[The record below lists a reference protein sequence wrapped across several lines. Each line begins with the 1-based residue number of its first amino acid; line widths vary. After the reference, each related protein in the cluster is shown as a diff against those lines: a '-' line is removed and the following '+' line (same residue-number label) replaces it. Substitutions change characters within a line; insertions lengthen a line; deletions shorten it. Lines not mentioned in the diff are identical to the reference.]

1 MHNFGIRFYF
11 SLQGSLGVLACSQYN
26 EMHSLA
32 LIDDYYDKVALAK

>member
-1 MHNFGIRFYF
+1 MHNFGIRFIF
-11 SLQGSLGVLACSQYN
+11 LFKVHWVCSQYN